1 MIKIIQGVYG
11 YMDKNGIVRPKT
23 SEDGPF
29 YLPMEQEARL
39 VDLGVAEYVEPEDSG
54 DPIGFDEIP
63 PELPDALTGIG
74 IPEYNTGMKA
84 DELRAIAKDMG
95 LTFKVGTTKAEMV
108 EAMDKFLEENMV
120 DGVDAEDVDLPDF
133 DPTEAVE

>member
-1 MIKIIQGVYG
+1 MIKIIKGVYG
-11 YMDKNGIVRPKT
+11 YMDANGIVKPKT
-23 SEDGPF
+23 SEDAAF
-29 YLPMEQEARL
+29 SLPAEQEERL
-39 VDLGVAEYVEPEDSG
+39 VKLGVAEYVVEDTG
-54 DPIGFDEIP
+54 APIGFDETP
-63 PELPDALTGIG
+63 PDLPDGVIG

-120 DGVDAEDVDLPDF
+120 DGVEVESDTEDLPAF
-133 DPTEAVE
+133 DPAEAVE

>member
-1 MIKIIQGVYG
+1 MIKIIKGVYG
-11 YMDKNGIVRPKT
+11 FMSENGIVRPKT
-23 SEDGPF
+23 SEDEPF
-29 YLPMEQEARL
+29 SLPVEQEARL
-39 VDLGVAEYVEPEDSG
+39 VDLGVAEYVHTEDVG
-54 DPIGFDEIP
+54 APIGFDETP
-63 PELPDALTGIG
+63 PELPDGVTG

-108 EAMDKFLEENMV
+108 EAMDKFLEENVV